1 MLITL
6 TDKTDIAN
14 RLLFAAKDA
23 AQFEMVLTEFDNLP
37 TLPRIK
43 ATEFAAC
50 RVFIDLRAFD
60 DKPNRELLREVYNV
74 AQKHE
79 FVTDNQN

>member
-23 AQFEMVLTEFDNLP
+23 VQFETVLTELDSLP

-43 ATEFAAC
+43 AVEFAAC
-50 RVFIDLRAFD
+50 RVFIDLRDFD